1 MRIDIKGTQL
11 ELTPSLKTFITQKIG
26 SVGKLLS
33 RLEREGELTLFFEIA
48 RTTKHHRH
56 GDVFYAEATLA
67 FPGGQTIRIE
77 EKDADARVAIDRVR
91 DRLKLEVKRRK
102 DRKSERIVRSRK
114 NARQ

>member
-11 ELTPSLKTFITQKIG
+11 ELTPSLKTFINQKIG
-26 SVGKLLS
+26 AVGKLLA
-33 RLEREGELTLFFEIA
+33 RFERDGELTLFFEVA

-77 EKDADARVAIDRVR
+77 ENDADARVAIDRVR
-91 DRLKLEVKRRK
+91 DRLKLEIQKQK
-102 DRKSERIVRSRK
+102 DRKSERLVRSRK
-114 NARQ
+114 NAR